1 MRSRRRLA
9 LAACG
14 TLLLAAPLAAW
25 QTYSRQDA
33 DRLQTK
39 LAKITQ
45 VGDGARAGSRAAGPV
60 STVMSDTEV
69 NAYLR
74 YHAADQIP
82 QGIVEPT
89 LRAMSG
95 GRIAGRAMVDLD
107 AVRKQKERGW
117 LDPLAYLTGS
127 VPLTASGTLVTSG
140 GVGRFQLETAELG
153 GVSVPKSL
161 IQELL
166 TYYSRSPENPSGINM
181 DDPFE
186 LPARIREIRVDEGR
200 ATVVQ

>member
-1 MRSRRRLA
+1 MA
-9 LAACG
+9 V
-14 TLLLAAPLAAW
+14 PLAALQS
-25 QTYSRQDA
+25 QTFNRQDA
-33 DRLQTK
+33 DRFRTK
-39 LAKITQ
+39 LAKITEL
-45 VGDGARAGSRAAGPV
+45 GAARVKAGAPV

-74 YHAADQIP
+74 FHAGDQIP
-82 QGIVEPT
+82 QGIVDPT

-95 GRIAGRAMVDLD
+95 GKVAGRVVVDLD

-127 VPLTASGTLVTSG
+127 VPLTASGTLVTSA

-153 GVSVPKSL
+153 GVTVPKSL
-161 IQELL
+161 VQELL
-166 TYYSRSPENPSGINM
+166 TYYSRSPDNPNGINI

>member
-1 MRSRRRLA
+1 MSLQRRLVLLACVTA
-9 LAACG
+9 LA
-14 TLLLAAPLAAW
+14 AAPLAARQS
-25 QTYSRQDA
+25 QTFSRQDA
-33 DRLQTK
+33 DRFRTK
-39 LAKITQ
+39 LDKITSL
-45 VGDGARAGSRAAGPV
+45 GTATARPGGAV

-82 QGIVEPT
+82 AGIVEPT
-89 LRAMSG
+89 LRALGG
-95 GRIAGRAMVDLD
+95 GRVSGRAVVDLD
-107 AVRKQKERGW
+107 AVRTQKKRGW
-117 LDPLAYLTGS
+117 LDPLSYLTGS

-140 GVGRFQLETAELG
+140 GVGRFQLEGAELG

-166 TYYSRSPENPSGINM
+166 TYYSRTSENPSGINM

-186 LPARIREIRVDEGR
+186 LPAHIREIRVDEGR